1 MLNGDTIERLKT
13 EKIDS
18 SNGSVEEMPKKKKT
32 LESKGLTSTGSQRKT
47 VFS

>member
-32 LESKGLTSTGSQRKT
+32 TRKT
-47 VFS
+47 TKKRKP